1 MGLCSRG
8 WAIESSVDRVL
19 ENKRLK
25 MGSCSR
31 GWTIECSLD
40 GIVVNKR
47 LKMGRESED
56 KKWRL
61 ISRHFLVIHF
71 LCLG

>member
-31 GWTIECSLD
+31 GWTIERSLD
-40 GIVVNKR
+40 GVVVNMR
-47 LKMGRESED
+47 AVENMLFTRV
-56 KKWRL
+56 
-61 ISRHFLVIHF
+61 RHRA
-71 LCLG
+71 